1 MKTTYLKYFLAVFA
15 AAALFA
21 GCEPNCDPTLSDPN
35 PDPTPP
41 APPTPAYKVGDL
53 YTKGFVKGIVVSVDE
68 TGEHGLLVSLN
79 QCEEVWSY
87 KVEEAMG
94 SLPGSGAYNTSC
106 VQKLHDWKEYYPAFV
121 EATKDNVGALKNWFL
136 PSMNELAKL
145 YGAYT
150 GHETNDTEGG
160 TGSLNSIRSPKAGPE
175 TASASSEEQQ
185 RKDFFNKCLTDN
197 GGDAMEDKVYWSSS
211 ENGPSIVFAFDMGTG
226 KSIDTPSDLDKRAKH
241 MVRAMA
247 SF

>member
-21 GCEPNCDPTLSDPN
+21 GCSKNAETDPD

-87 KVEEAMG
+87 DVINEAMG
-94 SLPGSGAYNTSC
+94 SLPGSGAHNTSC
-106 VQKLHDWKEYYPAFV
+106 VQSLHDWKQFYPASV

-145 YGAYT
+145 YSAYT

-160 TGSLNSIRSPKAGPE
+160 TGSLNSIRSPKTGPE
-175 TASASSEEQQ
+175 TASGSSEEQQ

-211 ENGPSIVFAFDMGTG
+211 ENGPSIAFAFDMGTG
-226 KSIDTPSDLDKRAKH
+226 KSIDTPSDLDKRVKH

>member
-21 GCEPNCDPTLSDPN
+21 GCSKNAETDQEPV
-35 PDPTPP
+35 PTPSE
-41 APPTPAYKVGDL
+41 PPTPAYKVGDL

-106 VQKLHDWKEYYPAFV
+106 VQKLQDWKEYYPAFV

-145 YGAYT
+145 YSAYT

-160 TGSLNSIRSPKAGPE
+160 TGSLNSIRSPKTGPKA
-175 TASASSEEQQ
+175 ASGSSEEQQ

-226 KSIDTPSDLDKRAKH
+226 KSIDTPSDLDKRVKH

>member
-21 GCEPNCDPTLSDPN
+21 GCSKNAETDPEPA
-35 PDPTPP
+35 PTPP

-94 SLPGSGAYNTSC
+94 SLPGSGAYNTS
-106 VQKLHDWKEYYPAFV
+106 
-121 EATKDNVGALKNWFL
+121 
-136 PSMNELAKL
+136 
-145 YGAYT
+145 
-150 GHETNDTEGG
+150 
-160 TGSLNSIRSPKAGPE
+160 
-175 TASASSEEQQ
+175 
-185 RKDFFNKCLTDN
+185 
-197 GGDAMEDKVYWSSS
+197 
-211 ENGPSIVFAFDMGTG
+211 
-226 KSIDTPSDLDKRAKH
+226 
-241 MVRAMA
+241 
-247 SF
+247 

>member
-21 GCEPNCDPTLSDPN
+21 GCSKNAETDPD

-87 KVEEAMG
+87 DVKTEAMG
-94 SLPGSGAYNTSC
+94 SLPGSGAYNTFLC

-145 YGAYT
+145 YSAYT

-160 TGSLNSIRSPKAGPE
+160 TGSLNSIRSPKTGPE